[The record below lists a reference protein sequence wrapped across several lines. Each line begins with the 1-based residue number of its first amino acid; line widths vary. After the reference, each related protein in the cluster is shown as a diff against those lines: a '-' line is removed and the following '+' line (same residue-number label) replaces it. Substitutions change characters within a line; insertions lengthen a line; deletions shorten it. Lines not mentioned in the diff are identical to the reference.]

1 MYKVYSLER
10 TGESQEKQTKLK
22 LKRDLSFKS
31 TKSRASSLK
40 RRKNSKSNKST
51 SSIRAKSK
59 DQKIYASVQRVKDLT
74 EKCLNDILNSS
85 KISVKN
91 PSKKSIK
98 RHGSAYRAT
107 SVYKSKKSKWSKNL
121 NKLEKMYKELM
132 ALS

>member
-1 MYKVYSLER
+1 MYKLFLLER
-10 TGESQEKQTKLK
+10 TGESQEKQTQLR

-85 KISVKN
+85 KISFKN
-91 PSKKSIK
+91 PNKKSIK
-98 RHGSAYRAT
+98 RPGSAYRAT
-107 SVYKSKKSKWSKNL
+107 SVYKSKKSK
-121 NKLEKMYKELM
+121 
-132 ALS
+132 